1 MAVHYYPQ
9 ATKVQE
15 VDADY
20 DPSFLRHIF
29 PRIEWLTLREAAE
42 VMGALRIFSN
52 HGQTLGVHRLSELFN
67 PNIFCLVSHPGDS
80 W

>member
-1 MAVHYYPQ
+1 MAALSPSQ

-29 PRIEWLTLREAAE
+29 PRIEWPTLREAAE
-42 VMGALRIFSN
+42 VMGALCIFPI
-52 HGQTLGVHRLSELFN
+52 TAK
-67 PNIFCLVSHPGDS
+67 P
-80 W
+80 